1 LITGDVT
8 GNVTE
13 AGGVAN
19 GTAGIASDAGNLNA
33 VDVDN
38 TADAWQAVSAGAA
51 SANGFGTYE
60 LSAAGA
66 WTYTLDDSNA
76 TVQALNG
83 AATLTDTFAA
93 LTEDGTSQLV
103 TITIYA
109 QNDAAAIT
117 GTTAGDVTE
126 AGGTANGTPGVASDT
141 GDLAATDPDDTA
153 DGWQAV
159 APGEATTNGYGTYA
173 LTAAGVWTYTL
184 DDAHPGVQGL
194 NGAMTLTD
202 SFTALTEDGT
212 SQVVT
217 VTIHAQNDAP
227 VVTAQDTTVSGTE
240 DVNLVFNAANAN
252 AISVSDV
259 DHTSLTVTLTV
270 LSGTLTLSQTTGLA
284 FALGGGD
291 GTADVTMTFSGTTA
305 DINAALDGLVYRGN
319 LNHDGAD
326 TLSVLVGDGLAT
338 DSEAI
343 AITLADDGEIDG
355 TSGNNTLT
363 GTPNPDYFDLSQG
376 GNDTVFGLAS
386 NDAFFFGAAFTGDDT
401 VDGGAGSNDQI
412 GLEGDYTGANALV
425 LKATTLVNV
434 ELIAALPGFDYDVTT
449 VDANVPA
456 DGLLTIYGNN
466 LGVGDDL
473 TVDGSLETNGEIRVF
488 GGRGTDILTGGSD
501 NDGFYFGPER
511 FSLASDRVDGGGG
524 ANDQFALNGDYA
536 ITLDGTAIK
545 NVELI
550 ALLPGRIG
558 EIGDL
563 ADYDLVLADTLIGAG
578 KTMTLWGV
586 NLQTALT
593 IDGSLESDG
602 NIRMFGGT
610 LGDTL
615 IGGDGDDWFL
625 GGLGADAITG
635 GDGAD
640 TFFYQGTAQSLITGF
655 DKITGFEAV
664 DRIDL
669 PFAVAGLA
677 GPLSGTLTSG
687 TRAAQLEGYFG
698 AGALGLGQAG
708 VFSANA
714 GDDAG
719 RIFLVVDANGT
730 AGYQAAGDFLIELVA
745 PASPID
751 NVGLFI

>member
-1 LITGDVT
+1 V
-8 GNVTE
+8 
-13 AGGVAN
+13 
-19 GTAGIASDAGNLNA
+19 
-33 VDVDN
+33 
-38 TADAWQAVSAGAA
+38 
-51 SANGFGTYE
+51 
-60 LSAAGA
+60 
-66 WTYTLDDSNA
+66 WTYTLDDANA
-76 TVQALNG
+76 GVQGLSG
-83 AATLTDTFAA
+83 ASTLTDTFAA
-93 LTEDGTSQLV
+93 LTADGTSQ
-103 TITIYA
+103 T
-109 QNDAAAIT
+109 
-117 GTTAGDVTE
+117 
-126 AGGTANGTPGVASDT
+126 
-141 GDLAATDPDDTA
+141 
-153 DGWQAV
+153 
-159 APGEATTNGYGTYA
+159 
-173 LTAAGVWTYTL
+173 
-184 DDAHPGVQGL
+184 
-194 NGAMTLTD
+194 
-202 SFTALTEDGT
+202 
-212 SQVVT
+212 VT

-227 VVTAQDTTVSGTE
+227 VVTAQDTTVGGTE
-240 DVNLVFNAANAN
+240 DVDLVFNAANAN

-425 LKATTLVNV
+425 LKAGTITGV
-434 ELIAALPGFDYDVTT
+434 ELIAALPGFDYDITT
-449 VDANVPA
+449 VDANVP
-456 DGLLTIYGNN
+456 DGGLLTIYGNN

-473 TVDGSLETNGEIRVF
+473 TVDGSLESNGEIRVF
-488 GGRGTDILTGGSD
+488 GGRGVDTLTGGSD

-524 ANDQFALNGDYA
+524 SNDQFALNGDYA
-536 ITLDGTAIK
+536 ITLDGTAIQ
-545 NVELI
+545 NIEVI

-558 EIGDL
+558 ELGDL
-563 ADYDLVLADTLIGAG
+563 ADYDLVLANTLIDAG
-578 KTMTLWGV
+578 ETMTLWGV
-586 NLQTALT
+586 NLETVLT
-593 IDGSLESDG
+593 IDGSLETDG
-602 NIRMFGGT
+602 RIRMFGGT

-655 DKITGFEAV
+655 DKITGFEAA

-708 VFSANA
+708 VFSATA

-730 AGYQAAGDFLIELVA
+730 AGYQAGSDFLIELIA